1 MLGVSKSLGLRGSA
15 VMNDDLP
22 LPALEQLR
30 SEHRALDEQI
40 QALLELGGG
49 DQLEVARLK
58 KRKLRIKDQIHRLM
72 DASIPDIIA

>member
-1 MLGVSKSLGLRGSA
+1 
-15 VMNDDLP
+15 MNDDFP
-22 LPALEQLR
+22 PPELEQLK

-40 QALLELGGG
+40 RALLESGGG

-58 KRKLRIKDQIHRLM
+58 KRKLRIKDQIQLVI

>member
-1 MLGVSKSLGLRGSA
+1 
-15 VMNDDLP
+15 MNDDFP
-22 LPALEQLR
+22 PPELEQLK

-40 QALLELGGG
+40 RALLESGGG

-58 KRKLRIKDQIHRLM
+58 KRKLRIKDQIQLVM